1 MQTEMSDY
9 EIELQNKK
17 IDQLGTIITLLK
29 ILIALT
35 SILFITI
42 FMVCGSKG

>member
-17 IDQLGTIITLLK
+17 IDQLDTIIVLLK
-29 ILIALT
+29 IMIALYVIF
-35 SILFITI
+35 SIIRL
-42 FMVCGSKG
+42 MMSGSN

>member
-17 IDQLGTIITLLK
+17 IDKLDTIIILLK
-29 ILIALT
+29 MILAVM
-35 SILFITI
+35 TI
-42 FMVCGSKG
+42 FLMVILMLCGTKG